1 MLVLG
6 PSWFVVIPASAET
19 TAPWRD
25 QEIVRGSSPLLM
37 IQMTWAKSP
46 SSRVSL
52 PNVRGIIAGGS
63 ENHDKFPLGDILK

>member
-6 PSWFVVIPASAET
+6 PSWLVVIPASAET

-37 IQMTWAKSP
+37 MQMTWAKSP
-46 SSRVSL
+46 SSNVSL
-52 PNVRGIIAGGS
+52 PNVSGITVGGS
-63 ENHDKFPLGDILK
+63 ENHMRIIK